1 MKKFILGFVTAAMFF
16 GGIGTYAA
24 TNSKIDVV
32 WNVKAI
38 KFDGVTKTPSNK
50 PFVYN
55 GSTYVPLR
63 FVAENLNKEVIWDKS
78 TQSVLINT
86 PKQVQPK
93 VSYLGD
99 TVKYMNYQES
109 TSLNAAILVYNNK
122 IDLNNGYLSSTSS
135 KDNLSSVYKH
145 FLLMMLDDYSGDLS
159 NSLVEFPLGS
169 KYNQFTTRL
178 GLGDEYKNSRNTAI
192 VDFLV
197 DGEIIKS
204 VELKAGDFPE
214 DITIGVKNGK
224 KLGIRLTRNGSN
236 PDYTGVILG
245 NPVLK

>member
-24 TNSKIDVV
+24 TSSKIDVL

-63 FVAENLNKEVIWDKS
+63 FVGENLNKEVLWDKA

-86 PKQVQPK
+86 KKPVQPK
-93 VSYLGD
+93 VTYLGD
-99 TVKYMNYQES
+99 TVKYMNYQEREAS
-109 TSLNAAILVYNNK
+109 NSAVLVYNGNF
-122 IDLNNGYLSSTSS
+122 DLRDGYLSSKPS
-135 KDNLSSVYKH
+135 KDNKGSVYKNY
-145 FLLMMLDDYSGDLS
+145 LLIELDASSGDLS
-159 NSLVEFPLGS
+159 NSLVEFPLSS
-169 KYNQFTTRL
+169 KYNQFSTRL
-178 GLGDEYKNSRNTAI
+178 GLGDAYKNSFNKAV

-197 DGEIIKS
+197 DGKVIKS
-204 VELKAGDFPE
+204 VELKAGDSPE
-214 DITIGVKNGK
+214 DITIDVKNGK
-224 KLGIRLTRNGSN
+224 KLGISVTRKGSN
-236 PDYTGVILG
+236 WDDTGVIFG
-245 NPVLK
+245 NPILK

>member
-16 GGIGTYAA
+16 GGIVTYAA

-63 FVAENLNKEVIWDKS
+63 FVAENLNKEVLWDKV

-86 PKQVQPK
+86 PKVVQPN
-93 VSYLGD
+93 VTYLGD

-109 TSLNAAILVYNNK
+109 YSSNEAILVYNSK
-122 IDLNNGYLSSTSS
+122 IDLNDGYLGSAAS
-135 KDNLSSVYKH
+135 KDNLGSVYKH
-145 FLLMMLDDYSGDLS
+145 FLLMKLDRYSGDLS
-159 NSLVEFPLGS
+159 NSLVEFPLS
-169 KYNQFTTRL
+169 YKYKQFTTKL
-178 GLGDEYKNSRNTAI
+178 GLSDDYKNSGNNAI

-214 DITIGVKNGK
+214 DITINVNNGK
-224 KLGIRLTRNGSN
+224 KLGIRVTRNGSIVEN
-236 PDYTGVILG
+236 SGVILG
-245 NPVLK
+245 NPILK

>member
-1 MKKFILGFVTAAMFF
+1 MKKFILGFVTAAMFL

-24 TNSKIDVV
+24 TSSKIDVV

-63 FVAENLNKEVIWDKS
+63 FVAENLNKEVLWDKA

-86 PKQVQPK
+86 KKPVQPK
-93 VSYLGD
+93 VTYLGD
-99 TVKYMNYQES
+99 AVKYMNYQES
-109 TSLNAAILVYNNK
+109 NVFNQAILVYNNK
-122 IDLNNGYLSSTSS
+122 IDLNAGYLESTPL
-135 KDNLSSVYKH
+135 KDNLGTAYKH
-145 FLLMMLDDYSGDLS
+145 FLLMQLDNSSGDLS
-159 NSLVEFPLGS
+159 NSLVEFPLSS
-169 KYNQFTTRL
+169 KYNQFTTKL
-178 GLGDEYKNSRNTAI
+178 GLADDYKNSKNTAI
-192 VDFLV
+192 VDFIV
-197 DGEIIKS
+197 DKEIIKS

-224 KLGIRLTRNGSN
+224 KLGIRLTRNGEDWSH
-236 PDYTGVILG
+236 TGVILG
-245 NPVLK
+245 NPILK